1 MIRLKKGVN
10 LSGLTT
16 QALLAI
22 RVAEAVYEKYDRV
35 LWITSVND
43 GRHSKTS
50 LHHSGNAFDCRT
62 WNLESREQAEQVRDE
77 IKEALG
83 IDFDVVYEHDHR
95 NLGSGNNSHLHI
107 EYQPRQK

>member
-22 RVAEAVYEKYDRV
+22 RVAEAVYENHERV

-43 GRHSKTS
+43 GKHSLTS
-50 LHHSGNAFDCRT
+50 LHYSGNAFDCRT
-62 WNLESREQAEQVRDE
+62 WHLESKGHAIEVAAEIREV
-77 IKEALG
+77 LG
-83 IDFDVVYEHDHR
+83 EDFDVIYEHDGR
-95 NLGSGNNSHLHI
+95 GKEGNNSHIHI
-107 EYQPRQK
+107 EYQPRRK